1 LSFGCCEGL
10 CAALGRGLLAVR
22 ANIRP
27 LIHIFDFLQNASL
40 LPLDAVAVDLDLDTH
55 TENQMQ
61 DDEFQDADA
70 DAFKMNFKMQVL

>member
-1 LSFGCCEGL
+1 MVV
-10 CAALGRGLLAVR
+10 VR
-22 ANIRP
+22 ASAPR
-27 LIHIFDFLQNASL
+27 LVEGCWQFGQIFDLSSTYSTFFKMLLCFHLMLSL
-40 LPLDAVAVDLDLDTH
+40 LIWTH